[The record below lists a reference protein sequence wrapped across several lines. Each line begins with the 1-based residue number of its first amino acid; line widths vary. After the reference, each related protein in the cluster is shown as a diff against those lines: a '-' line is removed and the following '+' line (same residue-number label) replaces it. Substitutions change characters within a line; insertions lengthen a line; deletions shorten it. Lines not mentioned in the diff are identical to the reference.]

1 MPLYLSI
8 IMDSDLKK
16 SMYDTGRICAACIIL
31 LQCFVFKTAAGDSD
45 QEIFNRLYRE
55 IMSSAPNGQSVK
67 TDSMVSAGE
76 ANPPEAT
83 SARSSE
89 RNDNSAEE
97 RLKNEIEKIVHDA
110 QLRHADAVKFMEDA
124 K

>member
-1 MPLYLSI
+1 MI
-8 IMDSDLKK
+8 IMDTALKK
-16 SMYDTGRICAACIIL
+16 LIFNDTGRICAACIIL
-31 LQCFVFKTAAGDSD
+31 LHCFAIKTAAGDSD

-55 IMSSAPNGQSVK
+55 IMSSVPHGQSVK
-67 TDSMVSAGE
+67 TDSVVSAGE
-76 ANPPEAT
+76 ANPPEAA

-97 RLKNEIEKIVHDA
+97 RLNNEIEKIVHDA
-110 QLRHADAVKFMEDA
+110 QVRHADAVKFMEDA

>member
-1 MPLYLSI
+1 MDTALEKSI
-8 IMDSDLKK
+8 FN
-16 SMYDTGRICAACIIL
+16 YTGRICVACVLL
-31 LQCFVFKTAAGDSD
+31 LQCFAIKAIAGDND

-55 IMSSAPNGQSVK
+55 IMSSAPGGQPVK

-76 ANPPEAT
+76 ANPPESA

-89 RNDNSAEE
+89 RNDNPAKE

-110 QLRHADAVKFMEDA
+110 QLRHADAIKFMEDA